1 MSLLWHLGNH
11 CWSLA
16 GVCCHALS
24 PTQVIGWVPLP
35 HPGDHSSSPVRLRCS
50 SWRPAA
56 AGRPGPKTCST
67 RTCSLHL
74 LLTPVPQI
82 WSLDILARAAPQSW
96 LHRPVLHTCS
106 TYLVLRTAPQTGFP
120 EVVPRLVSQKWSA
133 DLLPRSVLQFCSH
146 KPGIQTCSSHLVSS
160 STPKIWSP
168 ELVHRRG
175 PHSWCPDMVPES
187 GPQTCT
193 PESWSPDPVIRVGA
207 QGCSSELVP
216 RTDS

>member
-24 PTQVIGWVPLP
+24 PTQVIGRVPLP

-82 WSLDILARAAPQSW
+82 WSLDMLARAAPQSW
-96 LHRPVLHTCS
+96 LHRPANMTCS
-106 TYLVLRTAPQTGFP
+106 AHLFHLSGLENCSPDWFPRGGPQTGFP
-120 EVVPRLVSQKWSA
+120 EVVCRPAPQICSSVLLSQTWYPDLLFTPGLQFYPQDLVSRASSQTWSP
-133 DLLPRSVLQFCSH
+133 LLVPRHGSR
-146 KPGIQTCSSHLVSS
+146 
-160 STPKIWSP
+160 IWSP
-168 ELVHRRG
+168 DLY
-175 PHSWCPDMVPES
+175 S
-187 GPQTCT
+187 
-193 PESWSPDPVIRVGA
+193 
-207 QGCSSELVP
+207 
-216 RTDS
+216 